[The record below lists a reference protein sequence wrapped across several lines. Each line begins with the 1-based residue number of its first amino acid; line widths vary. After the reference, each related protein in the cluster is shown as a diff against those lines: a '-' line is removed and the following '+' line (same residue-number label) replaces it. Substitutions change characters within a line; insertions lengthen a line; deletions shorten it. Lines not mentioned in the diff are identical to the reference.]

1 MNLFLYA
8 YLHPMRYPVEGF
20 DYTGN
25 TTLIK
30 LIIYYDFT

>member
-1 MNLFLYA
+1 MTLFLYA
-8 YLHPMRYPVEGF
+8 YLYPMRYPVEGF
-20 DYTGN
+20 DYAN